1 MDYLVL
7 IFYTESDM
15 TDTQPK
21 QVTAKKAAELIGCD
35 SRTVRRMVER
45 GELIG
50 GQVEGGETLPYLV
63 TLESVQ
69 KYIASQQQKERDQSA
84 N

>member
-1 MDYLVL
+1 
-7 IFYTESDM
+7 M

-21 QVTAKKAAELIGCD
+21 QLTAKQAAEMIGCD
-35 SRTVRRMVER
+35 SRTIRNMVNR
-45 GELIG
+45 GDLIG
-50 GQVEGGETLPYLV
+50 GQIEGGETLPYLV